1 MKKTDL
7 PSKIR
12 FLSLVGLALV
22 IMVGCYVY
30 HNYYTYNSIKVV
42 VKENAAIAYGSA
54 NYNLSDLIKK
64 VDGEIISVKNDIDTS
79 VVGEQEVVV
88 EVKKDNIVKDV
99 PIVLNVIDAVAPEV
113 NLFDDVVYITEGDE
127 YDVNANINSIYD
139 AVDGFISYSDN
150 VDENSTYY
158 YDFTYNKDEIKNVG
172 EHAVTVNAKD
182 KSGNVVTKTFT
193 VVTEEKKTYAP
204 AYTNTSYANAAPSAY
219 GNDVV
224 SIAYS
229 LLGAPYIGGS
239 NGPYG
244 FDCSGFVQYVYS
256 RVGVGVTRS
265 TWSQMGDGVGVS
277 YEEAQPGDILVWGYP
292 GGYATHSALYVG
304 NGMMIHAANPS
315 EGVILSSIDWW
326 RRGGTTIL
334 AVRRVN

>member
-12 FLSLVGLALV
+12 FLSLIGLALI

-42 VKENAAIAYGSA
+42 VKENASIAYGSA

-64 VDGEIISVKNDIDTS
+64 VDGEIVSVKNEIDTT

-99 PIVLNVIDAVAPEV
+99 PLVVNVVDVVAPEI
-113 NLFDDVVYITEGDE
+113 NLFDEVVYITEGDS
-127 YDVNANINSIYD
+127 YDVNANINSVYD
-139 AVDGFISYSDN
+139 TVDGFISYSDN
-150 VDENSTYY
+150 VDENSVYY
-158 YDFTYNKDEIKNVG
+158 YDFTYDHDALSSVG
-172 EHAVTVNAKD
+172 EHEVIVNAKD
-182 KSGNVVTKTFT
+182 KSGNVVFKSFK
-193 VVTEEKKTYAP
+193 VVTEKKPVYTAP
-204 AYTNTSYANAAPSAY
+204 VYYNAAPSAY

-229 LLGAPYIGGS
+229 LVGAPYIGGA

-256 RVGVGVTRS
+256 RAGVGLTRS
-265 TWSQMGDGVGVS
+265 TWSQMYDGVGVS
-277 YEEAQPGDILVWGYP
+277 YANAQPGDIIVWGYP
-292 GGYATHSALYVG
+292 GGGATHSTLYVG
-304 NGMMIHAANPS
+304 NGTMIHAANPS
-315 EGVILSSIDWW
+315 TGVIISSVDNWLRW
-326 RRGGTTIL
+326 SGTTIL

>member
-7 PSKIR
+7 PSKLR
-12 FLSLVGLALV
+12 FLSLIGLTLI

-42 VKENAAIAYGSA
+42 IKKNASIEYGSA

-64 VDGEIISVKNDIDTS
+64 VDGEIISVKNDIDTK
-79 VVGEQEVVV
+79 VVGEQAVIV

-99 PIVLNVIDAVAPEV
+99 PLVLNVVDTVAPV
-113 NLFDDVVYITEGDE
+113 INLKEDIVYVTEGDG
-127 YDVNANINSIYD
+127 YDVGSNIESIID
-139 AVDGFISYSDN
+139 EVDGSIPYNDN
-150 VDENSTYY
+150 VDENSTFYY
-158 YDFTYNKDEIKNVG
+158 NLSYNGDEINNVG
-172 EHAVTVNAKD
+172 EHDVTIHAKD
-182 KSGNVVTKTFT
+182 KAGNYASRTYKLVV
-193 VVTEEKKTYAP
+193 EERIY
-204 AYTNTSYANAAPSAY
+204 YTPVYYNAASSQY

-224 SIAYS
+224 GIAYS
-229 LLGAPYIGGS
+229 LVGAPYIGGG

-265 TWSQMGDGVGVS
+265 TWSQMYDGVGVS
-277 YEEAQPGDILVWGYP
+277 YANAEPGDILVWGYY

-304 NGMMIHAANPS
+304 NGQMIHAANPGT
-315 EGVILSSIDWW
+315 GVIVSSVDYWLSGS
-326 RRGGTTIL
+326 GTTIL
-334 AVRRVN
+334 SVRRVN

>member
-12 FLSLVGLALV
+12 GLSLIGLVL
-22 IMVGCYVY
+22 IMMVGCHVY

-42 VKENAAIAYGSA
+42 VKKNAAIEYGSP

-64 VDGEIISVKNDIDTS
+64 VDGEIISVKNDIDTK
-79 VVGEQEVVV
+79 VEGEQEVVV

-99 PIVLNVIDAVAPEV
+99 PLVLNIVDTVAPEI
-113 NLFDDVVYITEGDE
+113 NLFDDVVYITEGDS
-127 YDVNANINSIYD
+127 YDVNANINSVYD
-139 AVDGFISYSDN
+139 DVDGFISINSEA
-150 VDENSTYY
+150 DENSTFYY
-158 YDFTYNKDEIKNVG
+158 NFSYNIDEIANVG
-172 EHAVTVNAKD
+172 EHDVTVNAKD
-182 KSGNVVTKTFT
+182 KKGNTSTKNFTLVV
-193 VVTEEKKTYAP
+193 EEKPKYYAP
-204 AYTNTSYANAAPSAY
+204 VYGNAAPSAH
-219 GNDVV
+219 GGSAVEV
-224 SIAYS
+224 AYS
-229 LLGAPYIGGS
+229 LLGALYISGA

-256 RVGVGVTRS
+256 QVGVSVTRS
-265 TWSQMGDGVGVS
+265 TWSQIGDGVGVS
-277 YEEAQPGDILVWGYP
+277 LENAQPGDILIWGY
-292 GGYATHSALYVG
+292 GYPTHSAIYVG

-326 RRGGTTIL
+326 RRGGTSII

>member
-12 FLSLVGLALV
+12 FLSLVGLALI

-42 VKENAAIAYGSA
+42 VKKNAAIPYGSA

-64 VDGEIISVKNDIDTS
+64 VDGEIVSVKNSIDTT
-79 VVGEQEVVV
+79 VEGEQEVVF

-99 PIVLNVIDAVAPEV
+99 PIVLNVVDNVGPVITLKEEKVT
-113 NLFDDVVYITEGDE
+113 ITEGDD
-127 YDVNANINSIYD
+127 YDLTWNVASVID
-139 AVDGFISYSDN
+139 DVDGEMYYNGEVNDDTTMYYNFSYN
-150 VDENSTYY
+150 Y
-158 YDFTYNKDEIKNVG
+158 DEIDYVG
-172 EHAVTVNAKD
+172 EHEVVVNAKD
-182 KSGNVVTKTFT
+182 SKGNISTKTFILN
-193 VVTEEKKTYAP
+193 VEERKYYAP
-204 AYTNTSYANAAPSAY
+204 VYYDAPSSQY
-219 GNDVV
+219 GGSVV
-224 SIAYS
+224 GVAYS
-229 LLGAPYIGGS
+229 LLGAPYIGGA

-256 RVGVGVTRS
+256 RVGVSVTRS
-265 TWSQMGDGVGVS
+265 TWSQMYDGVGVS
-277 YEEAQPGDILVWGYP
+277 YSAAQPGDILVWGYP

-315 EGVILSSIDWW
+315 EGVILSSVDYWL
-326 RRGGTTIL
+326 GGSGTTIL
-334 AVRRVN
+334 SVRRVN